1 MHPGLK
7 KISWRNLG
15 WSFSAAVLLSAC
27 SDRSS
32 EVAQAPPKEVRGQ
45 PINSTPAP
53 ATLAS
58 AVAPKSIVSASKV
71 DEKIGNFLVVGFDK
85 LGGYTFTMPNEI
97 AGPAT
102 NQVGQGDSSI
112 PASLRALDKK
122 PVAIKGFMLPL
133 KVQAGVVTEMLIMK
147 DQSMCCYGTVPR
159 INDWVSVKMKDKGV
173 RPIMDQPVTLFGTM
187 HVGEMRE
194 NGYLVGIYELNA
206 DKMEAPEE

>member
-1 MHPGLK
+1 MHSVHNKLN
-7 KISWRNLG
+7 WRLLASG
-15 WSFSAAVLLSAC
+15 VSAALFLSAC
-27 SDRSS
+27 SDHSS
-32 EVAQAPPKEVRGQ
+32 QTAQKSPKEVRGQ
-45 PINSTPAP
+45 PINSAPASATLATVALPTPAP
-53 ATLAS
+53 
-58 AVAPKSIVSASKV
+58 VSKT
-71 DEKIGNFLVVGFDK
+71 DEKIGNFSVVGFDK

-102 NQVGQGDSSI
+102 NPVSHAESSI
-112 PASLRALDKK
+112 PVSVRAFDKK

-133 KVQAGVVTEMLIMK
+133 KVQAGAVTEMLIMK

-194 NGYLVGIYELNA
+194 NGYLIGIYELTA

>member
-1 MHPGLK
+1 MHPAPNK
-7 KISWRNLG
+7 TNWRPLG
-15 WSFSAAVLLSAC
+15 WGLTIALWLSAC

-32 EVAQAPPKEVRGQ
+32 PVVQNPSKEVRGQ
-45 PINSTPAP
+45 PINSAPGPATIASASAPAP
-53 ATLAS
+53 TLT
-58 AVAPKSIVSASKV
+58 PSKV
-71 DEKIGNFLVVGFDK
+71 DEKIGNFSVVGFDK

-102 NQVGQGDSSI
+102 NLVGHGESSI

-147 DQSMCCYGTVPR
+147 DQSMCCYGTIPR

-194 NGYLVGIYELNA
+194 NGYLIGIYELTA